1 MVAEAPHRISEP
13 STPMLSRV
21 NPSDPIR
28 KPGLHNAITNPSY
41 HRRLLRSWRS
51 SMTDSAIVTPRA
63 PCHKASRAGQKP
75 AEPWRSTLTR
85 YNAGQFC
92 ARNGANARIGYSAR
106 MPATAGCG
114 RPCAYGKLLSMRG
127 APITVRCDCGAA
139 RHVAYGERW
148 TCEQCGRRWN
158 TSQIPAEAYWGIMRE
173 MRRYRLTV
181 VGVAVAIA
189 AVFALR

>member
-1 MVAEAPHRISEP
+1 
-13 STPMLSRV
+13 
-21 NPSDPIR
+21 
-28 KPGLHNAITNPSY
+28 
-41 HRRLLRSWRS
+41 
-51 SMTDSAIVTPRA
+51 
-63 PCHKASRAGQKP
+63 
-75 AEPWRSTLTR
+75 
-85 YNAGQFC
+85 
-92 ARNGANARIGYSAR
+92 
-106 MPATAGCG
+106 
-114 RPCAYGKLLSMRG
+114 MRG

-189 AVFALR
+189 AVFALLGATAGSQFFVLMPLALGFWFLWYMPMWRRKVRRRARNLPKWQLHPERDGDPSAP